1 MKEASEWSELE
12 VAEIQEKSTLIT
24 LKNLQPLKIL
34 NPGTHSGSCHAV
46 LSTYGGGM
54 VSGDKIRLR
63 VACGRNTRLFLGTQS
78 NTKVFRS
85 SDGAAAEQFIVGE
98 LEEKSLAVVFPDP
111 VVLQEDSRY
120 RQVQHWH
127 LKPDALLFVVD
138 WFHSGRMDR
147 GEKFVFTSFLSELK
161 VSIAG
166 KVVLLDRFAFSPA
179 ENIAASPANFDR
191 YQTMFSAYL
200 VGNPEEERF
209 IRLAEKLL
217 QLKMAEGASPHF
229 DLAQQAVILS
239 ASRVKEGVYILRAM
253 AESRID
259 LLALC
264 DALLTEL
271 ATDSYLGFH
280 PWKRKY

>member
-1 MKEASEWSELE
+1 MEETTEWSEIE
-12 VAEIQEKSTLIT
+12 VAEVRGKSAFIT

-34 NPGTHSGSCHAV
+34 SPGTHSGSCHAV

-54 VSGDKIRLR
+54 VSGDRIRLR
-63 VACGRNTRLFLGTQS
+63 IRCGRNTRLFLGTQS

-85 SDGAAAEQFIVGE
+85 LGGAAAEQFIVGE

-127 LKPDALLFVVD
+127 LKPGALLFVVD

-147 GEKFVFTSFLSELK
+147 GERFVFTSFLSELK
-161 VSIAG
+161 VSVAG
-166 KVVLLDRFAFSPA
+166 KAVLLDRFAFSPA
-179 ENIAASPANFDR
+179 ENIAGSPANFDR

-209 IRLAEKLL
+209 TRLAAKLL
-217 QLKMAEGASPHF
+217 QLKMAEGASLDF
-229 DLAQQAVILS
+229 DLAQQAAILS
-239 ASRVKEGVYILRAM
+239 VSRVKEGVYILRAM

-259 LLALC
+259 LQPLC
-264 DALLTEL
+264 DALLSEL
-271 ATDSYLGFH
+271 ATDAYLGFH